1 MKSINIL
8 KIWRK
13 KGNYSKMG
21 TQIYLKIA
29 G

>member
-1 MKSINIL
+1 MNIL
-8 KIWRK
+8 KIWQK